1 MCIRDRCAA
10 GLFLLCRVAV
20 AFSVCPAYSDKGV
33 CIGRGMYMPWEDVRF
48 GYVHRVAQASGL
60 FFLSAELEDVNRRGA
75 PPVVCLS
82 MPDAST
88 VVLAYLTYCPTA
100 PQNMW

>member
-1 MCIRDRCAA
+1 MKRALLRRLAAAALILGLLACA
-10 GLFLLCRVAV
+10 GILFVNACVFESTAARLLTPEA
-20 AFSVCPAYSDKGV
+20 A
-33 CIGRGMYMPWEDVRF
+33 
-48 GYVHRVAQASGL
+48 
-60 FFLSAELEDVNRRGA
+60 AELEDVNRRGA